1 MEVET
6 MLGEELKDLKPGER
20 VTVTGHHVG
29 AASRAG
35 EILEV
40 MAEPGHER
48 CRIRW
53 DDGGESILYPGPDL
67 AIESKSKSTRAAGAR
82 S

>member
-1 MEVET
+1 
-6 MLGEELKDLKPGER
+6 MLRQELKDLTLGER

-53 DDGGESILYPGPDL
+53 DDGGESIVYPGPDL
-67 AIESKSKSTRAAGAR
+67 TIERRKPASRARPR